1 MDDTKIREVVA
12 LVAQALDISPDEL
25 GPDSSMDNVP
35 LWDSVEHM
43 TVCLVFEQ
51 RFGKALDMDA
61 ITTATS
67 IRALAA
73 LVP

>member
-1 MDDTKIREVVA
+1 MPRI
-12 LVAQALDISPDEL
+12 
-25 GPDSSMDNVP
+25 GPAPTRSDRHQ
-35 LWDSVEHM
+35 HM